1 MGKVV
6 TLIPEHT
13 IEWTSMTEW
22 SGPERLLSRWAKY
35 LASFGKTELF
45 DQMGSGSRFEM
56 GPSLEV
62 FLKEIKDLKILFV
75 LDGMKTGIIE
85 PGSLSEFN
93 LKNYSGFL
101 HLDNYHD
108 VPFREIISL
117 GKTLDMSITGIIHII
132 GIEIQEDKVFDRN
145 LSPPLQS
152 LFPELVNRIHRYI
165 DKIITLE
172 KIHSENE
179 TF

>member
-1 MGKVV
+1 MKPYLLLGFGNPDLTDDGIGAKL
-6 TLIPEHT
+6 TRT
-13 IEWTSMTEW
+13 IIKNLD
-22 SGPERLLSRWAKY
+22 P
-35 LASFGKTELF
+35 
-45 DQMGSGSRFEM
+45 SRFDV
-56 GPSLEV
+56 LT
-62 FLKEIKDLKILFV
+62 DLVCNTDLLDRIEGYKILFV

-117 GKTLDMSITGIIHII
+117 GKKLDMSITGIIHII

-172 KIHSENE
+172 KIHSKNE